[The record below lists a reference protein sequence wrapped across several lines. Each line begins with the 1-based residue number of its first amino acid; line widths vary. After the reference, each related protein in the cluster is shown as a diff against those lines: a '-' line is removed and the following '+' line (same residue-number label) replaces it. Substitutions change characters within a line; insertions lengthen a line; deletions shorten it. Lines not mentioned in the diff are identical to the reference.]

1 MRFAHPTAAAETP
14 RRERTLASLT
24 AKAEQ
29 ERCDA
34 IQAAARD
41 AKASFYCKPVAAP
54 LPPSENLVERRIA
67 EELEYARRVLDSIG
81 STLVSDP
88 ILVARHQQCLQN
100 FDILAQLLGHL
111 ASVVGTS
118 DRASAI
124 ARIGMEDLRKRLTR
138 PTGSLY

>member
-1 MRFAHPTAAAETP
+1 MRFAQKNNDPETP
-14 RRERTLASLT
+14 GRERSLASLT
-24 AKAEQ
+24 ARAQQ

-34 IQAAARD
+34 IKAEGRD
-41 AKASFYCKPVAAP
+41 ARQATYRAPLQP
-54 LPPSENLVERRIA
+54 LPPTENVVDQRIA

-81 STLVSDP
+81 NTLVSDP

-100 FDILAQLLGHL
+100 FDILGQLLGHL

-138 PTGSLY
+138 PTRSML